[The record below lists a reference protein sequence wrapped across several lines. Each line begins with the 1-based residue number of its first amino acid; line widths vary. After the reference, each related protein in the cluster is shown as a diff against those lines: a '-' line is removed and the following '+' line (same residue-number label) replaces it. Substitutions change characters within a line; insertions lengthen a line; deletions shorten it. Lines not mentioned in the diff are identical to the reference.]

1 MSIIQ
6 NEINRLQEI
15 QDKLICYRD
24 SLPNSLERSRT
35 ELEIAAKNLS
45 IALLK
50 SFTKH
55 TNTNDK
61 VKELEV
67 E

>member
-15 QDKLICYRD
+15 KDKLICYRD

-35 ELEIAAKNLS
+35 ELEIATKNLS
-45 IALLK
+45 IVLLK
-50 SFTKH
+50 SITKH
-55 TNTNDK
+55 TNTSDK